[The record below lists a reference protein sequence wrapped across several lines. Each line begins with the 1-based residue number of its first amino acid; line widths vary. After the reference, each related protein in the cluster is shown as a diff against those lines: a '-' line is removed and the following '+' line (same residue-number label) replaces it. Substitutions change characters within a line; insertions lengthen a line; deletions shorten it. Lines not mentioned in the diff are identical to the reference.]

1 MGWTAPTSAFYFTSG
16 SGVAGASGNEVP
28 PELPDFIDSATGG
41 AGSGVAAALGTDF
54 DDPARPHHHRDVNRT
69 NKPRKHWAAV
79 QALVD
84 KKVDEDIA

>member
-54 DDPARPHHHRDVNRT
+54 DPARPHHRDVNRT
-69 NKPRKHWAAV
+69 NKPRKHWAAA
-79 QALVD
+79 QALVG

>member
-41 AGSGVAAALGTDF
+41 AGAGAAFGGKAVGVAGTGGRGTE
-54 DDPARPHHHRDVNRT
+54 AVVIL
-69 NKPRKHWAAV
+69 PRV
-79 QALVD
+79 R
-84 KKVDEDIA
+84 